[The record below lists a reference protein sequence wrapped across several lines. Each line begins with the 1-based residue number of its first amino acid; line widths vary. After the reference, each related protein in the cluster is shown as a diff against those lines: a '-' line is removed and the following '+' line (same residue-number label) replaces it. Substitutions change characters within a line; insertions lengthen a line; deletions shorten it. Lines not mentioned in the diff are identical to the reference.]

1 MTLLSISLNDLD
13 NRAEHALN
21 KFADDAT
28 LRVVADTPGSCAA
41 IQRDVE
47 RMEKWPDRILLKFNK
62 KC

>member
-1 MTLLSISLNDLD
+1 MAVLSIFLNDLD
-13 NRAEHALN
+13 NRVKHAFN

-28 LRVVADTPGSCAA
+28 LRAVVHTPGNCAA

-47 RMEKWPDRILLKFNK
+47 RLEKWADRVVLKFNK